1 VRRDRLHVRVG
12 NSSILT
18 AALHIVLTRAQQYRA
33 KAAECDQRAAT
44 TEHADIKDQFEELAR
59 QCRDM
64 ADQIDRMFSGRR

>member
-1 VRRDRLHVRVG
+1 MCGSRLHVDLC

-18 AALHIVLTRAQQYRA
+18 ATLHIVVTRAQQYRA

-44 TEHADIKDQFEELAR
+44 TEHADIKEQFEELGR
-59 QCRDM
+59 QWRDM